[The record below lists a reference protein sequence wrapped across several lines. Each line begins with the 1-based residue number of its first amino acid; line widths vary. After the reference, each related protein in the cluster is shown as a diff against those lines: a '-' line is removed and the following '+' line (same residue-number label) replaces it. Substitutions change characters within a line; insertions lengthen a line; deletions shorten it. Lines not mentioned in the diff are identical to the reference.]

1 MKNYRLLLLLISSNT
16 FCMES
21 VLKEAII
28 NGDEHELKQLLKIV
42 PNHTTNLL
50 EKPVHFENLHILAH
64 ELAQK
69 KEANAHT
76 LNNRHVYQRGFA
88 AAITILGGG
97 YAVVD
102 YFMTGNFD
110 QQKLAQITG
119 GLLALYHGGN
129 NLYLGI
135 TNRDARNESAR
146 HHAIIAHLKEADP
159 TAQVTAPYGNL

>member
-1 MKNYRLLLLLISSNT
+1 
-16 FCMES
+16 MES
-21 VLKEAII
+21 ALRDAIA
-28 NGDEHELKQLLKIV
+28 NGDEHELKKLLKIV
-42 PNHTTNLL
+42 PSATTNLL
-50 EKPVHFENLHILAH
+50 EKPVNFEDLHTLAQ
-64 ELAQK
+64 ELAQQ

-88 AAITILGGG
+88 AVITILGGG

-129 NLYLGI
+129 NLYLGL
-135 TNRDARNESAR
+135 TNRDAHNESAR
-146 HHAIIAHLKEADP
+146 HHAIIAHLKEAHP
-159 TAQVTAPYGNL
+159 TAQAHAPYGNL